1 LIPVITDAKRRFMD
15 NRNMQA
21 LERFEQLCQNLEK
34 VAPLAYVWHPAK
46 PVPALPK
53 PIAVTLQAATHGNEV
68 GGIDVL
74 NAFLQLLH
82 AGVIDPPFPMGFAIG
97 NPAGVK
103 ADRRFVEKD
112 LNRSFGQTADAAV
125 EEKRA
130 RVLEPLL
137 EKTALFVDFHQT
149 IEPSHR
155 PFFIFPYTK
164 AAFELAAALHE
175 QIPIVSHWGLSFSK
189 DGMCSDEYVNH
200 RGGTGIT
207 IELGQKGFDAYHSGV
222 GLQVALAAVQYAVGL
237 FTGILEQRQRTGPEL
252 YTWRAIIPYE
262 EGMILQEGLVNFQR
276 VAAGDPVGSHHGQ
289 VLRAPV
295 DGWILFPK
303 YPRDPLAAPPKE
315 LYRIIKRIQ
324 IDELGKDGVIN
335 R

>member
-1 LIPVITDAKRRFMD
+1 MD
-15 NRNMQA
+15 NRIMQA
-21 LERFEQLCQNLEK
+21 LERFEKLCQNLEK
-34 VAPLAYVWHPAK
+34 VAPLAYIWHPAK
-46 PVPALPK
+46 PAPLLPK
-53 PIAVTLQAATHGNEV
+53 PVAVTLQAATHGNEV

-82 AGVIDPPFPMGFAIG
+82 TGVIKPPFSMGFAIG
-97 NPAGVK
+97 NPLAVK
-103 ADRRFVEKD
+103 ANRRFVEKD
-112 LNRSFGQTADAAV
+112 LNRSFGRTSSAGD

-130 RVLEPLL
+130 RALEPLL

-149 IEPSHR
+149 IEPSQR

-164 AAFELAAALHE
+164 ASFDFAAALHD
-175 QIPIVSHWGLSFSK
+175 QIPIVTHWGLSFSK

-200 RGGTGIT
+200 RGGTGLT
-207 IELGQKGFDAYHSGV
+207 LELGQKGFDAYHSGV

-237 FTGILEQRQRTGPEL
+237 FAGSSEKRPLIDPEL
-252 YTWRAIIPYE
+252 YTWKAVIPYE
-262 EGMILQEGLVNFQR
+262 EGMTLREGLVNFQA
-276 VAAGDPVGSHHGQ
+276 VTVGDPMGSFQGQ
-289 VLRAPV
+289 TLRAPV

-315 LYRIIKRIQ
+315 LYRIIKRIPV
-324 IDELGKDGVIN
+324 DDLGKDGVIN

>member
-1 LIPVITDAKRRFMD
+1 MAD
-15 NRNMQA
+15 RNMQA
-21 LERFEQLCQNLEK
+21 LEQFEQLAHNLEK

-46 PVPALPK
+46 PAVASPK
-53 PIAVTLQAATHGNEV
+53 PIGVTLQAATHGNEV

-74 NAFLQLLH
+74 NSFLRLLQS
-82 AGVIDPPFPMGFAIG
+82 GIIQPPFSMGFAIG

-103 ADRRFVEKD
+103 ANRRFTERD
-112 LNRSFGQTADAAV
+112 LNRSFGQTAASQE

-130 RVLEPLL
+130 RALEPLL
-137 EKTALFVDFHQT
+137 EKTSLFVDFHQT

-164 AAFELAAALHE
+164 GSFDFAAALHD
-175 QIPIVSHWGLSFSK
+175 QIPIVTHWGLGFSK

-237 FTGILEQRQRTGPEL
+237 FTGAPEKRSAPDPEL
-252 YTWRAIIPYE
+252 YTWRAVIPYE
-262 EGMILQEGLVNFQR
+262 EGMTLREGLVNFQA
-276 VAAGDPVGSHHGQ
+276 VSTGDPVGIHRGQ
-289 VLRAPV
+289 TLRAPV
-295 DGWILFPK
+295 DGWMLFPK
-303 YPRDPLAAPPKE
+303 YPRDPLAPPPKE
-315 LYRIIKRIQ
+315 LYRIIKRIRP
-324 IDELGKDGVIN
+324 DDLGKDGVIN